1 MEQTATGD
9 SGLLLTFDIPE
20 GDQVSPFSTM
30 VSRRWS
36 ADVCIKL
43 CNSFRSRFCKVPPQL
58 CDDSTVIHDICSS
71 SSTVVVVVV
80 CHILSHMSQ
89 MRSIILDCTE
99 EYIRYT
105 GGCDQQVSNQP
116 FYSIIGLRIINNA

>member
-1 MEQTATGD
+1 
-9 SGLLLTFDIPE
+9 
-20 GDQVSPFSTM
+20 
-30 VSRRWS
+30 
-36 ADVCIKL
+36 
-43 CNSFRSRFCKVPPQL
+43 VPPQL

-71 SSTVVVVVV
+71 STVVVVVVVVVVV